1 MKTICLYNHKGG
13 VGKTTMCA
21 AIDIALETG
30 RVTNLVY
37 GQALKTSGDAIFPT
51 IIGAIFMYLCMV
63 GGTYFFGIHLGLLVA
78 DCCRGLIRNLGLI
91 QSDEK
96 NPSDCATE
104 PHNITH
110 ICDALRYFCATR
122 TLAAQVAAP
131 VLERDAY
138 ETETDYDEEMTGG
151 EMTGSYLTYGGG

>member
-1 MKTICLYNHKGG
+1 MAVKEMLKPMKDE
-13 VGKTTMCA
+13 A
-21 AIDIALETG
+21 D
-30 RVTNLVY
+30 R
-37 GQALKTSGDAIFPT
+37 P
-51 IIGAIFMYLCMV
+51 
-63 GGTYFFGIHLGLLVA
+63 GLLVA

-110 ICDALRYFCATR
+110 ICDSLRYFCATR